1 MNDWAITNLLN
12 DLYKLQASIAA
23 LRAELE
29 LELSNRRKE
38 QLNIK

>member
-1 MNDWAITNLLN
+1 MNDWTIQNLLN
-12 DLYKLQASIAA
+12 DLYKLQASIVA